1 MLGIFG
7 LRRRRGDAPREGTSH
22 ATIGFYWMVGVILAV
37 ITGIEVAIF
46 YIPALGGAMVP
57 LLLLLSAGKF
67 TIVVMFF
74 MHLKFDSKW
83 FTTLFLAVLS
93 LAVFMVSALVIL
105 YHYLPRFRV

>member
-7 LRRRRGDAPREGTSH
+7 LRRRRGDAPREGASH
-22 ATIGFYWMVGVILAV
+22 ATIGFYWMVGAILAV

-46 YIPALGGAMVP
+46 YIPALGGALVP
-57 LLLLLSAGKF
+57 MLLLLSAGKF
-67 TIVVMFF
+67 TLVVMFF

-83 FTTLFLAVLS
+83 FTNLFLAGLS
-93 LAVFMVSALVIL
+93 LAIFMVSALVII